1 MEEPLCAKSNGE
13 ISSSSLILQSR
24 TQDSE
29 RGYAAQRHR
38 VRQGSRGHWPLA
50 LSPVL
55 SSTCINRK
63 GSLPSPSR
71 AYAVSGEGAGVLG
84 VRRAAERFSLKRE
97 EQRGL
102 GRFLNSLSRPNTHT
116 NTRWQEFY
124 FQMSLLRGAHCFP
137 GDVWWRCP
145 FLPAS
150 LAATRRLWLPLLPR
164 AATARVPC
172 DLYK

>member
-1 MEEPLCAKSNGE
+1 MLRAMGKPGLREEP
-13 ISSSSLILQSR
+13 R
-24 TQDSE
+24 TQ
-29 RGYAAQRHR
+29 RGGILPAT
-38 VRQGSRGHWPLA
+38 QGEAGQPGHWPLA
-50 LSPVL
+50 QSSALLSPHTHTHLKGL
-55 SSTCINRK
+55 S
-63 GSLPSPSR
+63 PSPSR
-71 AYAVSGEGAGVLG
+71 AYAVPGEGAGVWG
-84 VRRAAERFSLKRE
+84 ARRAAERFSLKRE

-116 NTRWQEFY
+116 NTRWQGFY

-164 AATARVPC
+164 AATAKGGSHVICIKR
-172 DLYK
+172 K